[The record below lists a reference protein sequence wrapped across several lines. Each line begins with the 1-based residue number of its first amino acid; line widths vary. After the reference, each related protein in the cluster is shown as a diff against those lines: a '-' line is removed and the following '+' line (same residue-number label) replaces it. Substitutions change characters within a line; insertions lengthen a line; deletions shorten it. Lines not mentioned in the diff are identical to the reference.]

1 MSPVRRI
8 FTILLCAMQFGCLL
22 CGTLRAAEGL
32 KHPNIVFMYAD
43 DWRWDCIGAYQR
55 DQGEKGRFPWLETPR
70 IDKLAETSVRFDQ
83 SFVVNSLC
91 SPGPTCVLT
100 SQYSHLNGIIGNSKP
115 LPVETLTFP
124 KLLQQAGYTTAYC
137 GKWHLDSQRER
148 PGFDYVASFI
158 GQGKYNDCPIMFN
171 GKQTPTHGW
180 IDDVSTDYAIKFI
193 KQQQKEKPFF
203 LWLGFKSPHGPR
215 GGENLPERNRGLY
228 ANEESRPVPN
238 LAVPAIFDRDAKP
251 ATKEKARREV

>member
-1 MSPVRRI
+1 M
-8 FTILLCAMQFGCLL
+8 
-22 CGTLRAAEGL
+22 AAALGRSD
-32 KHPNIVFMYAD
+32 PTSSFMYAD

-91 SPGPTCVLT
+91 SPGRTCVLT

-115 LPVETLTFP
+115 LPVDTLTFP

-137 GKWHLDSQRER
+137 GKWHLDNQRER
-148 PGFDYVASFI
+148 PGFDFIASFV
-158 GQGKYNDCPIMFN
+158 GQGKYNDCPDHAERQGNADAWLDRRHHDRLRRSIL
-171 GKQTPTHGW
+171 GR
-180 IDDVSTDYAIKFI
+180 A
-193 KQQQKEKPFF
+193 KEKDKPFF

-215 GGENLPERNRGLY
+215 GGENLPERARELY
-228 ANEESRPVPN
+228 AGKESRGVPN
-238 LAVPAIFDRDAKP
+238 LDVPAIFDRG
-251 ATKEKARREV
+251 